1 MAGRLEGKVAIVTGA
16 GSGNGRAIAIAFAEE
31 GARVTCADY
40 NGEGARTTADEIGKA
55 GGQARAVAMDVTSQ
69 ADCER
74 TVRETVEAFGGLD
87 SLVNNAGIWVPGTVQ
102 TLTLEEWER
111 QQAVNQRGVFLMT
124 KAAIDAL
131 IARGGGS
138 IVMLAS
144 QAGLKGSPGSLAYVA
159 SKHAV
164 IGMTRCLAIDH
175 AADGIRVNAICPGL
189 IETPMGEQVL
199 RRRGERDGVDQAR
212 QRATASHLLG
222 RLGRPEDVA
231 AIAVHF
237 ASDEAEWVT
246 GMCYSLDGGSGLAAQ
261 QI

>member
-16 GSGNGRAIAIAFAEE
+16 GSGNGRAIALAFAAE

-40 NGEGARTTADEIGKA
+40 NADGARQTAEEIAKS
-55 GGQARAVAMDVTSQ
+55 GGQARAVAMDVSQ
-69 ADCER
+69 PADCDR
-74 TVRETVEAFGGLD
+74 AVKETLDAFGGLD
-87 SLVNNAGIWVPGTVQ
+87 SLVNNAGIWVPGTVRS
-102 TLTLEEWER
+102 LTVEEFDR
-111 QQAVNQRGVFLMT
+111 QQAVNVRGVFLMT

-138 IVMLAS
+138 IIMLAS

-164 IGMTRCLAIDH
+164 VGMTRCLAIDH
-175 AADGIRVNAICPGL
+175 AAEGIRVNAICPGL

-199 RRRGERDGVDQAR
+199 RRRGGRDSVEEAR
-212 QRATASHLLG
+212 QRSIASHLLG

-246 GMCYSLDGGSGLAAQ
+246 GTCYSLDGGSGLAPQ